1 MTTQLTWDFNSLD
14 RFSFEK
20 YFQGSFDIQPYLNSH
35 QGVLFEADCLKI
47 LPNIKDEIVD
57 VIFADPP
64 FNLGKNYG
72 NKSNDSL
79 ADSEYLNWC
88 FAWINECCRI
98 LKPGGSLFIYNL
110 PKWNILLGS

>member
-1 MTTQLTWDFNSLD
+1 M
-14 RFSFEK
+14 
-20 YFQGSFDIQPYLNSH
+20 
-35 QGVLFEADCLKI
+35 
-47 LPNIKDEIVD
+47 
-57 VIFADPP
+57 FADPP

-110 PKWNILLGS
+110 PKWNIWIGVEIQNCDVIIERLSEGNLDYHKNNDYVEG